1 MRIIVDLLV
10 HDSDFPLARQL
21 AGSVEAEAKIA
32 ALIDRNGTLFL
43 LFEHQDAPDP
53 SPSADADGVD
63 LTHLHAAE
71 STDLYLVQR
80 SPPEDGLLAPL
91 LGFSDDVIRAEGQC
105 GIWRI
110 RAAFDSPDTLDEFL
124 SHCREGGFAVRIDRR
139 FRASRETGPWFGV
152 TPPQRD
158 ALLLACE
165 EGYYDIPRR
174 ASTADL
180 AERLDI
186 SDQAVTERLRRG
198 IQTLVANTLQSTG
211 TDTAPTVSFGN

>member
-21 AGSVEAEAKIA
+21 AGSLEDEARIA

-43 LFEHQDAPDP
+43 LFERRDGRVP
-53 SPSADADGVD
+53 SPSAEDGGE

-110 RAAFDSPDTLDEFL
+110 QATFDSPNTLDEFL
-124 SHCREGGFAVRIDRR
+124 AHCREGGFAVRVDRR

-152 TPPQRD
+152 TPPQRN